1 MGIKPLKLKVYSTH
15 VKELEFCMTLKA
27 MYNSIAGQYATAN
40 RFGSISESHKCA
52 IAQINEAHLGLR
64 DNYKVLDLG
73 VGDGAFLQKLK
84 QQMPQAEFTGI
95 DVSKEMLKRAREALP
110 LTTIETS
117 ATEASKFLP
126 HHSQDLVLAHFIN
139 AYIPINTLF
148 NEARLLT
155 RANGHFSIITTTYDS
170 FPVAQQQLANFI
182 SQESLLS
189 SIVGHYYKAIVKNTT
204 VAASEEELLHA
215 FTNNQFKVLKHER
228 LYIPITLNNIDE
240 LALFGIEGTWFLNSL
255 SIRMLPKNF
264 LIQRLKRLFSKI
276 FTFPYQDTH
285 IIDVV
290 LAKK

>member
-1 MGIKPLKLKVYSTH
+1 MS
-15 VKELEFCMTLKA
+15 LKA
-27 MYNSIAGQYATAN
+27 MFSDVADNYNTAN

-52 IAQINEAHLGLR
+52 ISQIKRANLGLKPH
-64 DNYKVLDLG
+64 YKVLDLG
-73 VGDGAFLQKLK
+73 VGNGSFLQQLK
-84 QQMPQAEFTGI
+84 EKMPSADFTGI
-95 DVSKEMLKRAREALP
+95 DVSIDMLRQAREVLP

-117 ATEASKFLP
+117 ATQASRYLP

-139 AYIPINTLF
+139 AFIPITTLF
-148 NEARLLT
+148 NEAKLLT
-155 RANGHFSIITTTYDS
+155 RANGHFSLITTTYDS
-170 FPVAQQQLANFI
+170 FPIAQQQLASFI
-182 SQESLLS
+182 AEESLLS

-204 VAASEEELLHA
+204 VAGSEEELLLSFNEH
-215 FTNNQFKVLKHER
+215 QFKIVEHQR
-228 LYIPITLNNIDE
+228 LHIPITLNNIDE

-255 SIRMLPKNF
+255 SIRMLPKTF